1 MGNPTRGSVS
11 SPPGILIR
19 VKKILNPYVVARLA
33 PKFIKFMDA
42 NVFVVKF
49 ICNST
54 NVAVSKAM
62 YVVYVFGC
70 KDGTRQSSIP
80 CVVRRQVGRICP
92 LFLMAGGSIHY
103 E

>member
-1 MGNPTRGSVS
+1 
-11 SPPGILIR
+11 
-19 VKKILNPYVVARLA
+19 
-33 PKFIKFMDA
+33 
-42 NVFVVKF
+42 
-49 ICNST
+49 
-54 NVAVSKAM
+54 VAVSKAM